1 MKHCAFQNIFETM
14 TFYNKRN
21 LTRQHFEIKKSSLK
35 IERKNMFDAIE
46 YEIPFD
52 HLGNK
57 IKTQTI
63 VNNNLIIVGIFFFI
77 FSFLFQLGTNDELT
91 IIFLVIGLLFIIF
104 PFINRKKVI
113 SVPTLDG
120 QNIELY
126 FRISNK
132 QQVTNYANEIISAA
146 DNYLLKKYSKVD
158 RVLPIE
164 PQLENIQY
172 LLNREI
178 ITEDKFESLKNQLLG
193 IENKKSI
200 GFGQ

>member
-1 MKHCAFQNIFETM
+1 MI
-14 TFYNKRN
+14 FYNKRY
-21 LTRQHFEIKKSSLK
+21 LTRQNFEIKKSSLK
-35 IERKNMFDAIE
+35 IDRKNMFDGVE

-52 HLGNK
+52 HLSNK

-63 VNNNLIIVGIFFFI
+63 INNNLIIVGIFFFV

-91 IIFLVIGLLFIIF
+91 VIFLFIALVLIIL

-113 SVPTLDG
+113 TISTLDG
-120 QNIELY
+120 NNIELY
-126 FRISNK
+126 FSNSNK
-132 QQVTNYANEIISAA
+132 QQVTDFANEIISAA

-158 RVLPIE
+158 WTLPVE

-178 ITEDKFESLKNQLLG
+178 ITEEKFEILKNQLLG
-193 IENKKSI
+193 TDNKKSI